1 VFDPPPAELAA
12 PFWRAIDA
20 LRLVLPRCTLC
31 EQWQWYPPV
40 GGTDCPGGDLRWEE
54 VAETGT
60 LYSFTVVHRSFLP
73 GGRERVP
80 YAVGLVDLDGLDGPR
95 LVATLDGGTAW
106 RVGDRVQA
114 TFVAVGDRMH
124 PVFRHLGG
132 GER

>member
-1 VFDPPPAELAA
+1 
-12 PFWRAIDA
+12 
-20 LRLVLPRCTLC
+20 
-31 EQWQWYPPV
+31 
-40 GGTDCPGGDLRWEE
+40 
-54 VAETGT
+54 
-60 LYSFTVVHRSFLP
+60 
-73 GGRERVP
+73 VP